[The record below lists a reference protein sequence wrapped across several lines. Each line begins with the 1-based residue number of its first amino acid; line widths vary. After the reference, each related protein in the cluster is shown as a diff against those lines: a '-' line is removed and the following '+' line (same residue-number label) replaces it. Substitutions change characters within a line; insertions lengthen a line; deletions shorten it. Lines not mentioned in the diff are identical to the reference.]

1 MKKMFIIAMA
11 CYGLNAQAQ
20 TGGSKNFIYL
30 YSDSVIYARNITLR
44 SDPFGSWQLRADS
57 RRVPSSQVKFFSNR
71 DGFFANTRKLT
82 IAGVNEFSERI
93 AEGKIN
99 LYQRTSYDP
108 LFYGHHHEYGHS
120 RQPDLDVRMYYN
132 KGFGDLKKVSYNNL
146 KSDMVDHPQSMD
158 LLKNY
163 KKSRNTG
170 KLLYTAAG
178 ASIVAGLVSILVNA
192 GGNRRLS
199 NDTGFGK
206 SPGFVDKTN
215 FTTGF
220 ILVGIG
226 AGMAAGGYAISAS
239 GNRHLENA
247 VDAYNR

>member
-11 CYGLNAQAQ
+11 CYGLNARAQ
-20 TGGSKNFIYL
+20 TGDSKNFVYL

-108 LFYGHHHEYGHS
+108 LFYGHHHEHGHS

-146 KSDMVDHPQSMD
+146 KSDMADHPQSMD
-158 LLKNY
+158 LLASY
-163 KKSRNTG
+163 KKNRNTT
-170 KLLYTAAG
+170 KLMYTAAG
-178 ASIVAGLVSILVNA
+178 LSIVAGAISYLTSA
-192 GGNRRLS
+192 SRMM
-199 NDTGFGK
+199 
-206 SPGFVDKTN
+206 KTN
-215 FTTGF
+215 PSTGSSYDPSFTLSFISLGLAVGF
-220 ILVGIG
+220 S
-226 AGMAAGGYAISAS
+226 AGGYVVSAS
-239 GNRHLENA
+239 GSRHLENA